1 VNSAIHRKLNGI
13 KKDPLEI
20 NDVCTLLLPPNIK
33 SMTRHVPVMITKVVS
48 LKENK
53 HKNIAK
59 VRVHERNIS

>member
-33 SMTRHVPVMITKVVS
+33 SMTRHVPVMITKVV
-48 LKENK
+48 
-53 HKNIAK
+53 
-59 VRVHERNIS
+59 